1 MAEYKFISKE
11 NVSGKTVVV
20 RADLNSNVE
29 NGELFAG
36 SRITEHAKTFKQLS
50 EKGAK
55 VVVLAHQGRKGDDDF
70 ATLEQHAAALTEEI
84 GKEVKLVK
92 WESDYVSAIKAMQG
106 GDIILMDN
114 VRQFD
119 DEEKDFAPEEAAK
132 LERIAKIAS
141 VADMFVQDALSVC
154 HRSQP
159 SVVGFTAVLP
169 AYVGPILEKEVNALK
184 HYDKGE
190 KPCLFILGGAKVEDS
205 IKLMKTI
212 LENGK
217 ADMVCVGGL
226 FGELFLKATGKK
238 LGEKDKFFEEKGLMP
253 LIESAKQLL
262 DSFGEKITL
271 PVDVAVIDDD
281 DERKEMTVDELPT
294 DFTICDVGVETI
306 ALFKQKM
313 KKAKFIV
320 FNGPLGMFEKYGF
333 ELGTKKVFDA
343 MSRGKAFSLLGGG
356 DTETAIQQ
364 LEFAMSDFSH
374 VSLAGKALLTYLSG
388 KELPGLK
395 VLLK

>member
-1 MAEYKFISKE
+1 MAEYKFIGNE
-11 NVSGKTVVV
+11 NVSGKTIIV

-36 SRITEHAKTFKQLS
+36 ARITEHAKTFKHLS
-50 EKGAK
+50 GKGAK
-55 VVVLAHQGRKGDDDF
+55 VVVLAHQGRKGGDDF

-119 DEEKDFAPEEAAK
+119 DEEKDFSPEEAAK
-132 LERIAKIAS
+132 LERIAKMAP

-169 AYVGPILEKEVNALK
+169 SFVGPVLEKEVNALK

-205 IKLMKTI
+205 IKLMKII
-212 LENGK
+212 LESGK

-238 LGEKDKFFEEKGLMP
+238 LGEKDRFFEENGLTP
-253 LIESAKQLL
+253 LLEPAKQLL

-281 DERKEMTVDELPT
+281 DERKELGVDELPT
-294 DFTICDVGVETI
+294 DFTICDVGMETI

-343 MSRGKAFSLLGGG
+343 MSKGKAFSFLGGG

-374 VSLAGKALLTYLSG
+374 VSLAGKALLAYLSG

>member
-281 DERKEMTVDELPT
+281 DERKEITVDELPT